1 MYRNDGKCKQKCE
14 FSFRKHSSG
23 LGITLPRFHN
33 SATWWLRRGGR
44 ASVVDDFLPCSVVR
58 LTPPPAPRPLPSWC
72 SVNTVF
78 QRNVGLPDL
87 HCSSLGSAWPR
98 CAPSLPSSHTS
109 CPPLEPLLPLRYAH
123 TFLSAFHPRFSSSLV
138 LATPPAQHL
147 PTIVQCLGQ
156 SHFKAFTYSH
166 CLCH

>member
-1 MYRNDGKCKQKCE
+1 M
-14 FSFRKHSSG
+14 
-23 LGITLPRFHN
+23 
-33 SATWWLRRGGR
+33 
-44 ASVVDDFLPCSVVR
+44 VDDFLPCSVVR

-109 CPPLEPLLPLRYAH
+109 CPPLEPLLSLYATHTLSSLR
-123 TFLSAFHPRFSSSLV
+123 FLHPCFSSSLV

-147 PTIVQCLGQ
+147 PTIVQCSGQ
-156 SHFKAFTYSH
+156 SHFKAFTHSH
-166 CLCH
+166 CLFH